1 MNSAISVE
9 ERQRPM
15 RENFTAW
22 QLRALAHPW
31 ESDPDPAPACIH
43 RLTGDRSVILTCD
56 VDDETIESFGG
67 PVWHVSVWPPVR
79 AHAEALLAKVGE
91 GVLFDEPGVNPN
103 IYHLRKR
110 MTAAEIE
117 RLGG

>member
-1 MNSAISVE
+1 
-9 ERQRPM
+9 
-15 RENFTAW
+15 
-22 QLRALAHPW
+22 
-31 ESDPDPAPACIH
+31 
-43 RLTGDRSVILTCD
+43 